1 MVPPGFVEKDEGRKF
16 KNQKKQTVIV
26 EDGSYTYPESCIVYF
41 VFCIKTGPQ
50 TIDPPVGEK

>member
-26 EDGSYTYPESCIVYF
+26 EDGSYTYPESSIVYF
-41 VFCIKTGPQ
+41 VFSIQTGP
-50 TIDPPVGEK
+50 